1 MRVVVTGGAGFVG
14 AYLAR
19 ALAERGDE
27 VTCLDIVPS
36 SSLLEGVHVELVRC
50 DVGSWAELL
59 RALRAAQPQVVFHAA
74 GVLAAAAEER
84 PQAAYRT
91 NAVGTSN
98 VLEAASLLD
107 LPRVVL
113 ASTIATYG
121 AGLETV
127 DEGTQQRPTTMYGVS
142 KLCAELLG
150 EYYAQRYDVD
160 FRAVRLPAVIGQGRG
175 PGGASTYA
183 SLIVSEPA
191 AGRPYTAPVMAEMRI
206 PLIYIKDAVE
216 ALVRIAEAEA
226 GRLHRRTYGI
236 NGFCPT
242 AGELADAVRA
252 TVRGARIEFAPD
264 PQLVRLL
271 QSWPRR
277 IDDRE
282 AVRDWRWRATFRLEE
297 AVADFVHEARG

>member
-1 MRVVVTGGAGFVG
+1 
-14 AYLAR
+14 LAR

-242 AGELADAVRA
+242 AGELADSVRA
-252 TVRGARIEFAPD
+252 TVRGARIEFAPE

-271 QSWPRR
+271 ESWPRR